1 MYVNGERTYLFNPYQ
16 IKIWSDEQ
24 IKEQVNDLI
33 GKYDANADTM
43 YQMALNVDI
52 LSDLLYI
59 YGEMVARITESYELK
74 KLDNDI
80 KENKEIYRQRQNYKD
95 TNDKAPA
102 IKYFEAIASEIVKDD
117 RKVEMQ
123 LKADLTRFKR
133 AYESIETKANAIK
146 KKMEAVKY
154 ENC

>member
-154 ENC
+154 ENG